1 MEQRLRALQSDFMA
15 LQQSYESLQCEKHQ
29 WLKEKAEH
37 VNTMTNQTEKIA
49 LLEEQLNKLHNNL
62 NPIPIISTNKVCTL
76 YYFILIDINMFVL
89 VT

>member
-37 VNTMTNQTEKIA
+37 ASTVADQTEKIA
-49 LLEEQLNKLHNNL
+49 LLEEQLNKQLDNL
-62 NPIPIISTNKVCTL
+62 NHPTGTVSINKVCTL
-76 YYFILIDINMFVL
+76 YFVL
-89 VT
+89 SLH